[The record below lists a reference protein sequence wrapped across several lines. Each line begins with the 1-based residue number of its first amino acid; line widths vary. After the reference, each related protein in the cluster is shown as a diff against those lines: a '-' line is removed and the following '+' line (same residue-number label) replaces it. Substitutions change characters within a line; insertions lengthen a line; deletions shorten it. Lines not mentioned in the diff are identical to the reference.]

1 MKQLTTLTIEIPD
14 TKKETF
20 INFLRE
26 IPFVKIR
33 YKKTDAKEITG
44 NEILNSIKQ
53 GMKEV
58 KQIQLGLIP
67 PHSIEQMYKE
77 LENE

>member
-1 MKQLTTLTIEIPD
+1 MTTLTIEIPD

-33 YKKTDAKEITG
+33 YKKTDAEEIAG

-67 PHSIEQMYKE
+67 THSIEQMFKE
-77 LENE
+77 LAKEF